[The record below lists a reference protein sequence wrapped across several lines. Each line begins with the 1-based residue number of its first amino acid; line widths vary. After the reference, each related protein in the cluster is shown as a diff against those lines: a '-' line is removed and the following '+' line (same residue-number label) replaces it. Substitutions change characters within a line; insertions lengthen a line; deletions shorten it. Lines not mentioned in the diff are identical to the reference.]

1 MSEYGN
7 YKRCPVECVSQYP
20 RAVPLK
26 GPTMN
31 DDKDRF
37 LLDRRYT
44 AAFENLE
51 DSNISSL
58 ALALEGDLRDGFA
71 RIVGLPADA
80 FDDAASLGAVIRD
93 GIAKRR
99 VAHDAGV
106 VLAEPC
112 TQWTIETLGDSSED
126 PTLEELQ
133 ATLPEAIEKFGLDAV
148 RFMVIQYSRSLKGFR
163 QLVATDE
170 RFAPSGAAPGITVLE
185 KDEAEQAAKREARKA
200 RKAQEK
206 AAKVKQQGRR

>member
-1 MSEYGN
+1 
-7 YKRCPVECVSQYP
+7 
-20 RAVPLK
+20 
-26 GPTMN
+26 MN

-51 DSNISSL
+51 DTSIATL
-58 ALALEGDLRDGFA
+58 AIALEGDLRDGFA
-71 RIVGLPADA
+71 RIVGLAADA
-80 FDDAASLGAVIRD
+80 FDDAATLGAVVRD

-126 PTLEELQ
+126 PTLEELH
-133 ATLPEAIEKFGLDAV
+133 ATLPEATEKFGIDAV
-148 RFMVIQYSRSLKGFR
+148 RLMVIQYSRSLKGFR

-170 RFAPSGAAPGITVLE
+170 RFAASGTAPSIGVLE

-200 RKAQEK
+200 RKSEEK
-206 AAKVKQQGRR
+206 AAKAKQQGRR